1 MISQNN
7 VSLPKQVN
15 NKFKMQRK
23 ETEQNIN
30 CFKADLSEEE
40 WQNVYIESDVNKAYE
55 HFINKLLYYYNKN
68 IPLNK
73 IKLNKKSNRHPWITR
88 GIMQSIHTRNYLYKL
103 SLRNPSTENH
113 EKYARYRNKLTSIIR
128 LSRKL
133 YYSHQLETNK
143 DNTGSL

>member
-1 MISQNN
+1 MGHDFTIRKYAIFLDLTLVFRGDYSLVLIAHKIYVNSQFLGRQGKIFFDSSTSQNHFPIFMISQNN

-73 IKLNKKSNRHPWITR
+73 IK
-88 GIMQSIHTRNYLYKL
+88 
-103 SLRNPSTENH
+103 
-113 EKYARYRNKLTSIIR
+113 
-128 LSRKL
+128 
-133 YYSHQLETNK
+133 
-143 DNTGSL
+143 